1 MGGWG
6 LEDNT
11 ESSSPRTEEM
21 LPPLMTGPPT
31 QMRLLGALCI
41 LDSCAQVFS
50 VETGHFTQ
58 AHFHPM
64 DGETK
69 AHPEEVTRDRARGA
83 GPLPKKAHTTQ
94 AVQIPQRGK
103 RSRGAESFETLPKKQ
118 GTDVCYWTHCFSAT
132 KLVLLPNIPSLRR
145 SLGQR

>member
-11 ESSSPRTEEM
+11 ESSSPRTENAA
-21 LPPLMTGPPT
+21 PLMTGPPT

-50 VETGHFTQ
+50 VETGHFTYSRPFPS
-58 AHFHPM
+58 H
-64 DGETK
+64 GRETK

-83 GPLPKKAHTTQ
+83 EPLPRGHTLQ
-94 AVQIPQRGK
+94 AVQIPLRGK
-103 RSRGAESFETLPKKQ
+103 RAVGLRA
-118 GTDVCYWTHCFSAT
+118 
-132 KLVLLPNIPSLRR
+132 LRR
-145 SLGQR
+145 CPRKQWA